1 MLAKLL
7 EGISYLYKI
16 SNVEKNMW
24 QTKNAISVFWFW
36 MGEIPA
42 CPTTISSPLCI
53 YIMDPQGVPQE
64 LVHKWC
70 KLFGKIERKRSL
82 ETDT

>member
-24 QTKNAISVFWFW
+24 QTKNAISVF
-36 MGEIPA
+36 
-42 CPTTISSPLCI
+42 
-53 YIMDPQGVPQE
+53 
-64 LVHKWC
+64 
-70 KLFGKIERKRSL
+70 
-82 ETDT
+82 